1 MSSSCGFNEANRRR
15 LGQVEQDRHGKREGG
30 GEGGKWTGT
39 DAPQAVDML
48 RVFRFGI
55 MKIVLVVAAVLLL
68 LLLAESECM
77 LARPRL

>member
-15 LGQVEQDRHGKREGG
+15 LGQVEQDRLRG
-30 GEGGKWTGT
+30 TGTET

-55 MKIVLVVAAVLLL
+55 MKIVLLVVVAVV
-68 LLLAESECM
+68 
-77 LARPRL
+77 ARE